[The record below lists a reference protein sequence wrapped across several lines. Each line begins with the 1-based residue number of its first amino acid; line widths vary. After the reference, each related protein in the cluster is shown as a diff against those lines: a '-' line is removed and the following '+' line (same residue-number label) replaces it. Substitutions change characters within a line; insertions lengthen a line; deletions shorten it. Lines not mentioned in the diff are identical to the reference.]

1 MSHFV
6 IRRVLKLCDN
16 GVTRRYTQPLST
28 KGKYSGTELF
38 HLQIMKTLLEH
49 GARTDVKDQEE
60 RTPLHLAAMYV
71 NINVFVFNES
81 MLSSLTV
88 PSF

>member
-1 MSHFV
+1 
-6 IRRVLKLCDN
+6 
-16 GVTRRYTQPLST
+16 
-28 KGKYSGTELF
+28 
-38 HLQIMKTLLEH
+38 MKTLLEH

-71 NINVFVFNES
+71 NMNVFVFNES

-88 PSF
+88 PSFWGFREL